1 MTVTWHRLRAGM
13 ITLILTVV
21 FVCPGCRTDDD
32 GVKVESLEGK
42 VEKVVLNRD
51 GTGEITVA
59 YFSEKHNQDVVGT
72 GVVTKETE
80 IMINGVVATLKDIRE
95 GERVRGEVRIEKK
108 SGKKVQTV
116 LKINVDRPKPIGGEG

>member
-1 MTVTWHRLRAGM
+1 MSPTNDLGRYA
-13 ITLILTVV
+13 
-21 FVCPGCRTDDD
+21 TDDD

-42 VEKVVLNRD
+42 VDKIVLNRD

-72 GVVTKETE
+72 GVVTKKTE

-95 GERVRGEVRIEKK
+95 GERVRGEVRLEKK
-108 SGKKVQTV
+108 GGKKVQTV